1 MATPFFTAEEP
12 VSRNFIFLSPRR
24 GELKALG
31 RCGYAMG
38 RSSVAVWL
46 AGLLLCSLLLSP
58 SLENAKRTHSLADDD
73 HASLSS
79 PSNLVIAFSNGPSPD
94 DDIKGTYALTF
105 SVGGS
110 GTLDSLLIEI
120 TTDETSWTTVVNL
133 TTTPWMY
140 PLDTTG
146 YTNDTYKLRAS
157 GWDSDTESFALAT
170 SGWFQVVN
178 QVPVITTF
186 TVLSPDAGTGASLTD
201 RAWFNID
208 AQDALSFRWGAS
220 DDDLKQ
226 ATLANVPGPGAPTAD
241 GPTMLNYGWDWSS
254 GNMQEGTWSPRLTVA
269 DHSGLTNTSTL
280 FIGIDRTGPTVGS
293 VVIGDGNAWQQ
304 SGTVSVSG
312 LMTEADDG
320 QGSGVASVQY
330 ALGDEDWST
339 TSSDSL
345 SLNLEEG
352 VHSLHLRAVDRVG
365 NIGASTT
372 VTVRVDQ
379 TAPIG
384 LSWTVDDLTTSR
396 VGPANVSFNAEDAH
410 SGIDQ
415 SASYIQYGFDSN
427 GVGETPDLSGRWLTM
442 GVNGLS
448 GQVGLASWATK
459 SRQHLMLRAILV
471 DEAGNSFTTQASSY
485 QILPGLDLSWN
496 ASQTNVDRIVVR
508 PGEKTGNVTITSVL
522 ESNEDYGGSVIVRLE
537 TAPADRSS
545 DVAWTVMETRNLP
558 AGTLSNSSETI
569 VWNYAV
575 PRAGQFDLRLV
586 IDFADVIDEYDEGNN
601 ANYLVVTG
609 ASIDSPGL
617 VPSFAPSL
625 LLIVLVGFALAL
637 LQQRTRD

>member
-1 MATPFFTAEEP
+1 
-12 VSRNFIFLSPRR
+12 
-24 GELKALG
+24 
-31 RCGYAMG
+31 MG

-58 SLENAKRTHSLADDD
+58 GLQNAKRSDLLAEDDQ
-73 HASLSS
+73 ASLSS

-186 TVLSPDAGTGASLTD
+186 TVLNPDAGTGASLTD

-241 GPTMLNYGWDWSS
+241 GPTTLNYGWDWSS

-293 VVIGDGNAWQQ
+293 VVVGDGDAWQQ

-345 SLNLEEG
+345 SLTLEEG

-384 LSWTVDDLTTSR
+384 LSWTVDELTTSR
-396 VGPANVSFNAEDAH
+396 IGPANVSFNAEDAH

-508 PGEKTGNVTITSVL
+508 PGENTGNITITSVL

-586 IDFADVIDEYDEGNN
+586 IDFADIIDEYDEGNN

>member
-1 MATPFFTAEEP
+1 
-12 VSRNFIFLSPRR
+12 
-24 GELKALG
+24 
-31 RCGYAMG
+31 MG

-58 SLENAKRTHSLADDD
+58 GLENAKRSDLLAEDDQ
-73 HASLSS
+73 ASLSS

-186 TVLSPDAGTGASLTD
+186 TVLNPDAGTGTSLTD

-241 GPTMLNYGWDWSS
+241 GPTTLNYGWDWSS

-293 VVIGDGNAWQQ
+293 VVVGDGDAWQQ

-345 SLNLEEG
+345 SLTLEEG

-365 NIGASTT
+365 NIGESTT

-384 LSWTVDDLTTSR
+384 LSWTVDELTTSR
-396 VGPANVSFNAEDAH
+396 IGPANVSFNAEDAH

-508 PGEKTGNVTITSVL
+508 PGENTGNITITSVL

-586 IDFADVIDEYDEGNN
+586 IDFADIIDEYDEGNN

>member
-1 MATPFFTAEEP
+1 
-12 VSRNFIFLSPRR
+12 
-24 GELKALG
+24 
-31 RCGYAMG
+31 MG

-58 SLENAKRTHSLADDD
+58 GLQNAKRSDLLAEDDQ
-73 HASLSS
+73 ASLSS

-186 TVLSPDAGTGASLTD
+186 TVLNPDAGTGASLTD

-241 GPTMLNYGWDWSS
+241 GPTTLNYGWDWSS

-293 VVIGDGNAWQQ
+293 VVVGDGDAWQQ

-345 SLNLEEG
+345 SLTLEEG

-384 LSWTVDDLTTSR
+384 LSWTVDELTTSR
-396 VGPANVSFNAEDAH
+396 IGPANVSFNAEDAH
-410 SGIDQ
+410 SGVDQ

>member
-1 MATPFFTAEEP
+1 
-12 VSRNFIFLSPRR
+12 
-24 GELKALG
+24 
-31 RCGYAMG
+31 MG

-58 SLENAKRTHSLADDD
+58 SLENAKRSDLLTEDDR
-73 HASLSS
+73 ASLSS

-186 TVLSPDAGTGASLTD
+186 TVLSPDAGTGASLSD

-226 ATLANVPGPGAPTAD
+226 ATLANVPGPGAPTTD
-241 GPTMLNYGWDWSS
+241 GPTTLNYGWDWSS

-280 FIGIDRTGPTVGS
+280 FIGIDRTGPTVGN
-293 VVIGDGNAWQQ
+293 VVVGDGDAWQQ
-304 SGTVSVSG
+304 SGTLSVSG

-345 SLNLEEG
+345 SLTLEEG

-415 SASYIQYGFDSN
+415 TASYIQYGFDSN

-508 PGEKTGNVTITSVL
+508 PGESTGNVTITSVL

>member
-1 MATPFFTAEEP
+1 
-12 VSRNFIFLSPRR
+12 
-24 GELKALG
+24 
-31 RCGYAMG
+31 MG

-58 SLENAKRTHSLADDD
+58 SLENAKRSDLLTEDDR
-73 HASLSS
+73 ASLSS

-186 TVLSPDAGTGASLTD
+186 TVLNPDAGTGASLTD
-201 RAWFNID
+201 RAWFNIE

-241 GPTMLNYGWDWSS
+241 GPTTLNYGWDWSS

-293 VVIGDGNAWQQ
+293 VVVGDGDAWQQ

-312 LMTEADDG
+312 LITEADDG

-345 SLNLEEG
+345 SLTLEEG

-384 LSWTVDDLTTSR
+384 LSWMVDDLTTSR
-396 VGPANVSFNAEDAH
+396 VGPANVTFNAEDAH

-508 PGEKTGNVTITSVL
+508 PGEKTGNITITSVL

-537 TAPADRSS
+537 AAPADRSS
-545 DVAWTVMETRNLP
+545 DVSWTVMETRNLP